1 MNGAVEWT
9 NFASCAMQEISALL
23 GRLKRN
29 IFMFHRRVYANHSSH
44 VTKSRLAQKGKAYN
58 CDVRLN
64 IGNRLNPIDRR
75 ARRVS
80 SFVIVVYYNSI
91 LLCLSTPFKLIAPSN
106 KLSILSN
113 RYSIVNSQKEF
124 RIYTSF
130 FC

>member
-1 MNGAVEWT
+1 MNSAVEWT
-9 NFASCAMQEISALL
+9 NFASCAIQEILALL
-23 GRLKRN
+23 GRLNRN
-29 IFMFHRRVYANHSSH
+29 IFMFHRRVYANHKI
-44 VTKSRLAQKGKAYN
+44 TKSRLAQKGKAYS

-113 RYSIVNSQKEF
+113 RNSIVNSHKEF